1 MQKTV
6 LKEVRIRYSVRF
18 NRVFLFQMIPI
29 DVLGTYFLACL
40 VLAIAPGPDNIFVL
54 TQSAL
59 QGKKAGLLVVLGLCT
74 GLLFHTSAVALGVAV
89 IFKTSELAFTL
100 LKVAGAVYLLYLAW
114 GAFRSGAAAI
124 QGHGN
129 TILRNGQLYRRGI
142 FMNVTNPK
150 VSIFF
155 LAFLPQFAD
164 PSRGSLTFQMLI
176 LGFVF
181 ILSAVLVLGAIALAA
196 GSLGEWLS
204 RSANVQ
210 RWINRLAGTVFVG
223 LAVKL
228 LLTER

>member
-1 MQKTV
+1 M
-6 LKEVRIRYSVRF
+6 
-18 NRVFLFQMIPI
+18 
-29 DVLGTYFLACL
+29 
-40 VLAIAPGPDNIFVL
+40 
-54 TQSAL
+54 
-59 QGKKAGLLVVLGLCT
+59 
-74 GLLFHTSAVALGVAV
+74 AV

-100 LKVAGAVYLLYLAW
+100 LKAAGAAYLLYLAW
-114 GAFRSGAAAI
+114 GAFRSGAASI
-124 QGHGN
+124 DGN
-129 TILRNGQLYRRGI
+129 GISALGSGQLYRRGI
-142 FMNVTNPK
+142 FMNITNPK

-164 PSRGSLTFQMLI
+164 PARGSLAIQMLV

-181 ILSAVLVLGAIALAA
+181 ILSAILVFGTIALAA

-223 LAVKL
+223 LAIKL